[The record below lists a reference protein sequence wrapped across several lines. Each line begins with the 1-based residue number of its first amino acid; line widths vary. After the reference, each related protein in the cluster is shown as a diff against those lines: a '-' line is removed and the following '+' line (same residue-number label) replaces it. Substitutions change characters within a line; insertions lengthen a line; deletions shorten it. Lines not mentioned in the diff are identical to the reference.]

1 VEIYFEVDLSQL
13 CMLYV
18 HVVQYYCL
26 GLGVGYGLIYS
37 VGMLCIRIMVVIWI
51 RHMTSYDLNRK
62 KGSSQ
67 TS

>member
-1 VEIYFEVDLSQL
+1 MEIYFEVDLSQL

-37 VGMLCIRIMVVIWI
+37 TGRLCIRIMVAIWI
-51 RHMTSYDLNRK
+51 RQGQVMT
-62 KGSSQ
+62 
-67 TS
+67 